1 MCKVLDALHRRNT
14 PTGVISLIMSL
25 FMNGGSKIAVNGE
38 LTRFVPKERGLF
50 QGSIL
55 SPLLFNIFID
65 GAALA
70 LMLAFPI
77 NEIGYHTALFFADD
91 IKIQHKDPLELQR
104 GLDILSD

>member
-1 MCKVLDALHRRNT
+1 MLDALHRRNT
-14 PTGVISLIMSL
+14 LTGVISLIMSL

-55 SPLLFNIFID
+55 SPLLFDIFID

-91 IKIQHKDPLELQR
+91 IKIQHKDPLEL
-104 GLDILSD
+104 

>member
-1 MCKVLDALHRRNT
+1 MA
-14 PTGVISLIMSL
+14 
-25 FMNGGSKIAVNGE
+25 AVRLLSTDE

-55 SPLLFNIFID
+55 SPLLFDIFID

-77 NEIGYHTALFFADD
+77 NEIGYHTALFFAND
-91 IKIQHKDPLELQR
+91 IKIQHKDPPELQR
-104 GLDILSD
+104 GLDILSDWSRAN